1 MPFDSTRKR
10 SLAEAFRIGKK
21 VISGGTE
28 LGVTTMKLGRA
39 KTYKRTTEK
48 NQPQLF
54 DSLLLSKLSHTSS
67 EPVDSN
73 NNANLL
79 QIQDTKKF
87 KI

>member
-10 SLAEAFRIGKK
+10 SLAQAFIIGKK

-54 DSLLLSKLSHTSS
+54 GLPLLSKLSHTSS
-67 EPVDSN
+67 EPVDFN
-73 NNANLL
+73 NNAKLL
-79 QIQDTKKF
+79 QIQNTKSF
-87 KI
+87 KN